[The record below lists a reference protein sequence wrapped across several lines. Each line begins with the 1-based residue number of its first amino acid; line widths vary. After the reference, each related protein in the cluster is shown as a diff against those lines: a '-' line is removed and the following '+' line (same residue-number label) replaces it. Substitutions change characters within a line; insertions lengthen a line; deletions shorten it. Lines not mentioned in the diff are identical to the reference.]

1 MKRSETM
8 VIYIYVCVCIHTLTY
23 IRAHTHTHNVALGDC
38 GGATYRGLSAPQLA
52 DFMLT
57 RSDGGG
63 GAGRGSFLVN
73 WARQRVGL
81 GSPLSLGLVCE
92 RGVAR

>member
-1 MKRSETM
+1 M

-63 GAGRGSFLVN
+63 GSGEGEFFGKLGETES
-73 WARQRVGL
+73 RVRFPFEFGAC
-81 GSPLSLGLVCE
+81 V
-92 RGVAR
+92 